1 MIDQNHAEAL
11 QSRLGADW
19 PHLRAARKAAT
30 QKLDSLR
37 EALAPFEVPDT
48 SIVVFG
54 SLARLEFTSESDID
68 WTLLLDGASVPEHL
82 DTAIAIANKLAELEN
97 KKPGREGTFGSLAPS
112 HDLIHYIGGEDDTNS
127 NTTRRSLLLLES
139 KPLLNSEAY
148 DRVRG
153 NLLKRYLQEDGGLWR
168 DSNSFKVP
176 HFLLNDFARYWRT
189 MTVDFAYKQRS
200 RANEGFALRNIKLRM
215 SRKLIFI
222 AGLLACFK
230 CHLHLNGDEKEA
242 QRIYRKDNLLEI
254 VSSMRETFTHTPLDI
269 LALVLSDYESLYPS
283 VRNLFAAYD
292 AFIGILA
299 DKAKRD
305 RLSELKPDEF
315 ERDPIYK
322 EAREISHSFRKA
334 IEEIFL
340 HPTNEIG
347 ELTIRF
353 GVF

>member
-1 MIDQNHAEAL
+1 MSRGNHVVAL

-19 PHLRAARKAAT
+19 PHLTAAREAALE
-30 QKLDSLR
+30 KLTVLR
-37 EALAPFEVPDT
+37 SALAQFEVPDT

-82 DTAIAIANKLAELEN
+82 DTAIAIAQKLAELEN

-112 HDLIHYIGGEDDTNS
+112 HDLIHHIGGEDDTNS

-139 KPLLNSEAY
+139 KSLLNSEAY
-148 DRVRG
+148 DRVRA
-153 NLLKRYLQEDGGLWR
+153 NLLKRYLQEDGGIWR
-168 DSNSFKVP
+168 ESNPYKVP

-230 CHLHLNGDEKEA
+230 CHLDMKDGHEAHQFYKKENVLQVVA
-242 QRIYRKDNLLEI
+242 T
-254 VSSMRETFTHTPLDI
+254 MRETFSATPLDI
-269 LALVLSDYESLYPS
+269 LASILIHYESLLTS
-283 VRNLFAAYD
+283 VNELFRSYD
-292 AFIGILA
+292 AFIGVLS
-299 DKAKRD
+299 DKEKRE
-305 RLSELKPDEF
+305 RLSSLKPDKF
-315 ERDPIYK
+315 ESDPVYS
-322 EAREISHSFRKA
+322 EAREISHHFRKA
-334 IEEIFL
+334 VQDIFL
-340 HPTNEIG
+340 NRDNEIG
-347 ELTIRF
+347 DLTIKF